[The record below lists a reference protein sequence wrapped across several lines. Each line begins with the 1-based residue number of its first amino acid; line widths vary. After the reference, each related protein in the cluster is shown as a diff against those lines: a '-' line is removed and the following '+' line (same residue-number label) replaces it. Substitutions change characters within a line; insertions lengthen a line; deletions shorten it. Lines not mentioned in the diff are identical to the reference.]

1 MKSPHGSLKIGWFS
15 TGRGEGSRGLLL
27 SVLSAIQLGTL
38 DASIEFVFCNREPGE
53 DIGTDNFLNLVS
65 NHDIPVVYLSSRRF
79 ARERNVRFEDVRRLY
94 DEEVVS
100 MLSDFSAQTCVLAGY
115 MLIVSTLLCERYK
128 LLNLHPAKPSGPIGT
143 WREVI
148 DVLIKQRATESGIM
162 IHLATEHV
170 DKGPVL
176 SYCTFPIRNSSD
188 EHLWV
193 KLDQAEN
200 SPHQPEPINETR
212 EELFRLIRSRQLQ
225 YEQPFVVETL
235 RAFADQ
241 RISRSSLLPTI
252 PVDLTEQVNAIF
264 NVGKMNSAS
273 Q

>member
-1 MKSPHGSLKIGWFS
+1 MKNPPGSLKIGWFS

-27 SVLSAIQLGTL
+27 SVLNAIQSGTL
-38 DASIEFVFCNREPGE
+38 NASIEFVFCNREPGE
-53 DIGTDNFLNLVS
+53 DVGADDFLNLVS
-65 NHDIPVVYLSSRRF
+65 SHDIPVVYLSSRRF
-79 ARERNVRFEDVRRLY
+79 AKERDVRFEDVRRLY

-100 MLSDFSAQTCVLAGY
+100 MLSDFNAQICVLAGY

-143 WREVI
+143 WHEVI

-176 SYCTFPIRNSSD
+176 SHCTFSIRNSSD

-193 KLDQAEN
+193 KLDHAEN
-200 SPHQPEPINETR
+200 SPHQPEIVNEAR
-212 EELFRLIRSRQLQ
+212 EELFRLIRARQLQ
-225 YEQPFVVETL
+225 YEQPFFVETL

-241 RISRSSLLPTI
+241 RIGPSSLLPAA
-252 PVDLTEQVNAIF
+252 PFDLTKQVNAMVNAGNI
-264 NVGKMNSAS
+264 GSAG